1 MQSHRNPNG
10 SGLEDD
16 HGTFMV
22 QAAAFR
28 PIALLHLMFATN
40 LKLIKEIDPQ
50 DRIFFRNAQF
60 STLSSVRMFRQGACM
75 GKLVSLFH

>member
-1 MQSHRNPNG
+1 MQWHRNPNA

-28 PIALLHLMFATN
+28 PIALLLLMFATN

-50 DRIFFRNAQF
+50 ERIFYRNAQ
-60 STLSSVRMFRQGACM
+60 
-75 GKLVSLFH
+75 